1 MKKLIPVILALIGL
15 GGGLFA
21 GQMMRPPPEPEAG
34 AEPAAEGAA
43 TAGGEHPAAEDHG
56 GGATVASA
64 HSDGP
69 PPPYDPDLQREY
81 AKLDRQII
89 APIVEH
95 EEVSALLILTL
106 SIEVDAGQTA
116 VVFERE
122 PKLRDR
128 FLKVLFRHA
137 QSGAFNGAFTAAP
150 VMDDLRGSLLEAAQS
165 VLGPMAHDVLV
176 TDIIRQDL

>member
-21 GQMMRPPPEPEAG
+21 GQMLRPPPEPEAG
-34 AEPAAEGAA
+34 ADPAAAASTEGGEPAA
-43 TAGGEHPAAEDHG
+43 AGDHG
-56 GGATVASA
+56 GGGAAPA

-81 AKLDRQII
+81 AKLDRQFI

-95 EEVSALLILTL
+95 EEVAALLILTL

-150 VMDDLRGSLLEAAQS
+150 VMDDLRGSLLEAARS

>member
-1 MKKLIPVILALIGL
+1 MKKLFPVILALIGL

-21 GQMMRPPPEPEAG
+21 GQMLRSPPPEEAG
-34 AEPAAEGAA
+34 AEQASAEAAPAEAEETVPAAAGAHA
-43 TAGGEHPAAEDHG
+43 
-56 GGATVASA
+56 
-64 HSDGP
+64 DGP
-69 PPPYDPDLQREY
+69 PPPYDPELKREY
-81 AKLDRQII
+81 AKLDRQFV

-106 SIEVDAGQTA
+106 SIEVDAGQTT

>member
-1 MKKLIPVILALIGL
+1 MGVDCFGDVA
-15 GGGLFA
+15 GGAAHLDGEHCFGDQL
-21 GQMMRPPPEPEAG
+21 AG
-34 AEPAAEGAA
+34 AHA
-43 TAGGEHPAAEDHG
+43 
-56 GGATVASA
+56 
-64 HSDGP
+64 DGP
-69 PPPYDPDLQREY
+69 PPPYDPELKREY
-81 AKLDRQII
+81 AKLDRQFI

-106 SIEVDAGQTA
+106 SIEVDAGQTT

>member
-1 MKKLIPVILALIGL
+1 
-15 GGGLFA
+15 
-21 GQMMRPPPEPEAG
+21 MMRPPPEPEEG
-34 AEPAAEGAA
+34 AEQASAELAP
-43 TAGGEHPAAEDHG
+43 EEDQEEAHG
-56 GGATVASA
+56 GGGSA
-64 HSDGP
+64 VHVDGP

-81 AKLDRQII
+81 AKLDRQFV

-95 EEVSALLILTL
+95 EQVAALLILTL

-150 VMDDLRGSLLEAAQS
+150 VMEDLRGSLLEAAQS